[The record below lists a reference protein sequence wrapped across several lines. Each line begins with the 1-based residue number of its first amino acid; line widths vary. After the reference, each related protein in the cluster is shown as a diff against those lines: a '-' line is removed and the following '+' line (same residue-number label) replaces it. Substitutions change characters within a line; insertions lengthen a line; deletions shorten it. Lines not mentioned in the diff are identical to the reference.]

1 MHHPSLAS
9 PIKITNWSLLSFTEE
24 CICDKKLPSE
34 IDMNSY
40 PLIMTYR
47 RSIKEMVEYG
57 NQNGRFDMVWWHC
70 LGLQKDASASA
81 SSDNQV
87 LAERPTLH
95 LEVLCPVDVTRAT
108 QD

>member
-1 MHHPSLAS
+1 
-9 PIKITNWSLLSFTEE
+9 LSFTEE
-24 CICDKKLPSE
+24 CICDKRLLSK
-34 IDMNSY
+34 INMNSY

-47 RSIKEMVEYG
+47 RSIKEMVEYV
-57 NQNGRFDMVWWHC
+57 NQNGRFDTVWWHC

-95 LEVLCPVDVTRAT
+95 LEVLHPADVTRDQLKTEGKLFRTSLLSLA
-108 QD
+108 